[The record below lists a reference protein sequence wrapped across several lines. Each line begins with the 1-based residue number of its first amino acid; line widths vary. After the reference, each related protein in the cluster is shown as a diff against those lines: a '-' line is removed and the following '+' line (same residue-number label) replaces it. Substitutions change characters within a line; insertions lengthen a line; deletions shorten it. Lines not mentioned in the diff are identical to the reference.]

1 MIDKIKPFLKED
13 ADTEELTSIINELT
27 TINPEKLEQSYLNN
41 DVNVRSWADKKVGR
55 AIETFKTQTM
65 GSLIEEQVKTRLK
78 SAKDETA
85 AETQLRLIN
94 ERLDRAESERKR
106 EQHINTAL
114 KYASQYEIIPKYV
127 DRFLG
132 ADVEETKRNI
142 DALAKDFNVQIND
155 AVDERFK
162 EHGRTVNYKQKNQPE
177 KMTFTREE
185 IATMSKE
192 DLAKNWDKI
201 TKQKK

>member
-1 MIDKIKPFLKED
+1 MSIELLKPFLKED
-13 ADTEELTSIINELT
+13 ADEAEVTAVITKLGTVDAD
-27 TINPEKLEQSYLNN
+27 KLENGYMNN
-41 DVNVRSWADKKVGR
+41 DATIRSWADKKVGK

-65 GSLIEEQVKTRLK
+65 GSLVTEQVNARLK

-94 ERLDRAESERKR
+94 ERLDKAEGERKR
-106 EQHINTAL
+106 EQHINSAL

-162 EHGRTVNYKQKNQPE
+162 EHGRNVNFKQQNQPD
-177 KMTFTREE
+177 KSKWSREE
-185 IATMSKE
+185 LATMSSD

-201 TKQKK
+201 IKQK